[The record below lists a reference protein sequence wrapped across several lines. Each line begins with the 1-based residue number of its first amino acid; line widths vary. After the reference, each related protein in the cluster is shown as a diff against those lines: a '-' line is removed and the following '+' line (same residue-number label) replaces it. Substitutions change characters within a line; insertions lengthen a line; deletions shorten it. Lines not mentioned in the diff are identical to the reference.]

1 MLQAALD
8 AGPSWNG
15 HESCGSHQMS
25 GTSMAAPAAAG
36 TALLIR
42 QFFMDKAF
50 WAATCSHA
58 LPRCRAGAFVPSG
71 YLVKAVF
78 LHSGRGIARC
88 GAVSQISPAF
98 PNASHFPFLLTNYF
112 LSPNFHDAFNF
123 FPAGIRTLSPIP
135 FSLRSSRSSCPAR
148 QVHLDDF
155 FPSPTATKKN

>member
-50 WAATCSHA
+50 WAATCSRA

-88 GAVSQISPAF
+88 GAVSQIFPAF
-98 PNASHFPFLLTNYF
+98 PTPFSFSCFPIFF
-112 LSPNFHDAFNF
+112 LSPNFHDASKNISCRYSDPLADSFFTTLESFELPGPPGTPRIF
-123 FPAGIRTLSPIP
+123 FPVSH
-135 FSLRSSRSSCPAR
+135 S
-148 QVHLDDF
+148 HEE
-155 FPSPTATKKN
+155 K

>member
-50 WAATCSHA
+50 WASTCSHA
-58 LPRCRAGAFVPSG
+58 LAKCRAGAFVPSG

-88 GAVSQISPAF
+88 GGVS
-98 PNASHFPFLLTNYF
+98 
-112 LSPNFHDAFNF
+112 DA
-123 FPAGIRTLSPIP
+123 P
-135 FSLRSSRSSCPAR
+135 
-148 QVHLDDF
+148 
-155 FPSPTATKKN
+155 